1 MRRKTI
7 AVCVTGYNWEYESR
21 VIDGINSRCVELD
34 INLLIFASLIRK
46 PDINSHKV
54 LPESIVQG
62 ESEIFNLINYDMLDG
77 VIILGG
83 SIIDE
88 EVVYRVFERC
98 EKHNIPMININD
110 PDHRLKLNVDLSDRE
125 AMEFVMRHIVEVHGK
140 RRINFIGGFK
150 GNLQTEER
158 LAAYKKILAEYGIPI
173 EEERIAYGEFWTKA
187 KDCTAEFMK
196 AEQKPEAIVCAN
208 DTMAFFCM
216 DYLKDNGFRIPEDVI
231 VTGFDGIKDCEEYD
245 PTLTTVRPSYA
256 ESGKTAVDILTRLG
270 SGEEMPQITSVE
282 SSLIKNQSCGCCK
295 KSAVKSSLY
304 SMKYKELHDFKEFNN
319 YILDMNTQFAS
330 AVSSAE
336 IFKNTHY
343 AASLFNLKKMYICVC
358 ANIERQSK
366 LHTDE
371 DISGTEYGIT
381 DTMVSMVQY
390 GHNVPNGSEFAT
402 ARLVPENIL
411 EAESRVTFAFSP
423 IYFKDAFIGYVAYE
437 PSSMHGKGD
446 FFTIWLSTICHNVG
460 SFYMKNE
467 LEYVVSRLKELYV
480 RDHLT
485 GLYNRS
491 GLEIF
496 GDKLLKQAR
505 AEDKPVTIICSDVD
519 NLKVINDNFGHEGG
533 DNAILKTAE
542 AIRSSLPEGSVCSR
556 KGGDEFMAILAG
568 YSAEEVAGFVDNIN
582 RYLEAYN
589 RTNEV
594 PYKLGCSSGFYCARL
609 SEKSSELIEKLADE
623 DMYRVKTLRKTHRQ

>member
-1 MRRKTI
+1 MGRRSI

-21 VIDGINSRCVELD
+21 VVDGINRRCGELD
-34 INLLIFASLIRK
+34 INLLIFASMIRK
-46 PDINSHKV
+46 PDINSGKI

-62 ESEIFNLINYDMLDG
+62 ESEIFNLINYDLIDG
-77 VIILGG
+77 VIIIGG

-88 EVVYRVFERC
+88 DVIYKVSACC

-110 PDHRLKLNVDLSDRE
+110 PDHRLKINVDLSDSA

-140 RRINFIGGFK
+140 RRINFIGGFP

-158 LAAYKKILAEYGIPI
+158 LAAYKKVLTEYGIPV
-173 EEERIAYGEFWTKA
+173 EEERIAYGEFWIKA

-196 AEQKPEAIVCAN
+196 AERQPEAIVCAN

-216 DYLKDNGFRIPEDVI
+216 DYLKDNGWKVPEDVI

-256 ESGKTAVDILTRLG
+256 EAGKVAVDILMRARG
-270 SGEEMPQITSVE
+270 GEEVPQITYVE
-282 SSLIKNQSCGCCK
+282 SSLIRNQSCGCGT
-295 KSAVKSSLY
+295 KSPVKTDFY
-304 SMKYKELHDFKEFNN
+304 STKYKELNDFKEFNS

-336 IFKNTHY
+336 IYKHSDF
-343 AASLFNLKKMYICVC
+343 AARFFEMKKMFICVC

-366 LHTDE
+366 LHTDDE
-371 DISGTEYGIT
+371 ISGMEYGIT
-381 DTMVSMVQY
+381 ETMMSMVQY
-390 GHNVPNGSEFAT
+390 GHNIPNGSEFAS

-411 EAESRVTFAFSP
+411 DAENRVTFAFSP
-423 IYFKDAFIGYVAYE
+423 IYFKDTFIGYVAYE
-437 PSSMHGKGD
+437 PSAMCGKGD

-467 LEYVVSRLKELYV
+467 LEYVVSRLEELYV
-480 RDHLT
+480 RDPLT
-485 GLYNRS
+485 GLYNRR

-496 GDKLLKQAR
+496 GDKLMKNAQE
-505 AEDKPVTIICSDVD
+505 EDRPVTIICADVD

-542 AIRSSLPEGSVCSR
+542 AIRSGLPEGSVCSR

-568 YSAEEVAGFVDNIN
+568 YSAAEIEGFIKNID
-582 RYLEAYN
+582 RYLEDYN
-589 RTNEV
+589 STGEV
-594 PYKLGCSSGFYCARL
+594 PYKLGCSSGFHCARL
-609 SEKSSELIEKLADE
+609 AEKSRELIEKLADE
-623 DMYRVKTLRKTHRQ
+623 DMYRVKTLRKTHRR

>member
-304 SMKYKELHDFKEFNN
+304 SMKYKELNDFK
-319 YILDMNTQFAS
+319 
-330 AVSSAE
+330 
-336 IFKNTHY
+336 
-343 AASLFNLKKMYICVC
+343 
-358 ANIERQSK
+358 
-366 LHTDE
+366 
-371 DISGTEYGIT
+371 
-381 DTMVSMVQY
+381 
-390 GHNVPNGSEFAT
+390 
-402 ARLVPENIL
+402 
-411 EAESRVTFAFSP
+411 
-423 IYFKDAFIGYVAYE
+423 
-437 PSSMHGKGD
+437 
-446 FFTIWLSTICHNVG
+446 
-460 SFYMKNE
+460 
-467 LEYVVSRLKELYV
+467 
-480 RDHLT
+480 
-485 GLYNRS
+485 
-491 GLEIF
+491 
-496 GDKLLKQAR
+496 
-505 AEDKPVTIICSDVD
+505 
-519 NLKVINDNFGHEGG
+519 
-533 DNAILKTAE
+533 
-542 AIRSSLPEGSVCSR
+542 
-556 KGGDEFMAILAG
+556 
-568 YSAEEVAGFVDNIN
+568 
-582 RYLEAYN
+582 
-589 RTNEV
+589 
-594 PYKLGCSSGFYCARL
+594 
-609 SEKSSELIEKLADE
+609 
-623 DMYRVKTLRKTHRQ
+623 